1 VQGGATV
8 RCASRLALLIAAAV
22 CPIAGQAGCALNVV
36 GLNFGAYDIFDTQ
49 DVSITTNV
57 GVTCDTDTS
66 FEISLSA
73 GSGSFASRTLV
84 NGANLLSYNLYV
96 DPAHLTIWG
105 DGSPGTATVSSSG
118 TSRNFTVYGRIPAR
132 QNAFVG
138 SYSDTITV
146 TITF

>member
-1 VQGGATV
+1 M
-8 RCASRLALLIAAAV
+8 RRASPLALLLAGAL
-22 CPIAGQAGCALNVV
+22 CPILVQAGCALNAV

-49 DVSITTNV
+49 DTSITTHI

-73 GSGSFASRTLV
+73 GTGTFAGRTLLS
-84 NGANLLSYNLYV
+84 GANILSYNLYI

-105 DGSPGTATVSSSG
+105 DGSPGTATVSGSG

>member
-1 VQGGATV
+1 V
-8 RCASRLALLIAAAV
+8 RLALRLVVAVAAAL

-36 GLNFGAYDIFDTQ
+36 GLNFGAYSIFDTQ
-49 DVSITTNV
+49 DTAITTNV

-73 GSGSFASRTLV
+73 GSGTFASRTLV
-84 NGANLLSYNLYV
+84 SGANLLSYNLYV

-105 DGSPGTATVSSSG
+105 DGSPGTATVSGSG
-118 TSRNFTVYGRIPAR
+118 TSRNFTVYGRVPAR

>member
-1 VQGGATV
+1 V
-8 RCASRLALLIAAAV
+8 RRASGLTLLAAAALY
-22 CPIAGQAGCALNVV
+22 PISAQAACDLNAV
-36 GLNFGAYDIFDTQ
+36 GLNFGAYNIFDTQ
-49 DVSITTNV
+49 DTSITTDI

-73 GSGSFASRTLV
+73 GSGTFASRALV
-84 NGANLLSYNLYV
+84 SGTNLLSYNLSVY
-96 DPAHLTIWG
+96 PAPLTIWG
-105 DGSPGTATVSSSG
+105 DGSPGTATVSGSG

>member
-1 VQGGATV
+1 MRRAPRFVLLLAGAACPVLVQG
-8 RCASRLALLIAAAV
+8 
-22 CPIAGQAGCALNVV
+22 GCALNAV
-36 GLNFGAYDIFDTQ
+36 GLDFGAYDIFNAQDT
-49 DVSITTNV
+49 SITTNV

-73 GSGSFASRTLV
+73 GTGTFASRTLV
-84 NGANLLSYNLYV
+84 SGANLLSYNLYV

-105 DGSPGTATVSSSG
+105 DGSPGTATVSGSG

-132 QNAFVG
+132 QNASVG

>member
-1 VQGGATV
+1 V
-8 RCASRLALLIAAAV
+8 LLLAAAMW
-22 CPIAGQAGCALNVV
+22 PIAGQAGCAVNAV
-36 GLNFGAYDIFDTQ
+36 GLNFGAYSIFETQ
-49 DVSITTNV
+49 DTSITTDV
-57 GVTCDTDTS
+57 AVTCDTDTS
-66 FEISLSA
+66 FEIALSA
-73 GSGSFASRTLV
+73 GTGTFASRTLV
-84 NGANLLSYNLYV
+84 SGANFLSYNLYV

-105 DGSPGTATVSSSG
+105 DGSPGTATVSGSG

>member
-1 VQGGATV
+1 LK
-8 RCASRLALLIAAAV
+8 RASVLLLLAAA

-36 GLNFGAYDIFDTQ
+36 GLSFGAYDIFDTQ
-49 DVSITTNV
+49 DTNITTDI
-57 GVTCDTDTS
+57 GVTCASDTS

-73 GSGSFASRTLV
+73 GTGTFASRTLV

-105 DGSPGTATVSSSG
+105 DGSPGTATVSGSG
-118 TSRNFTVYGRIPAR
+118 TSRNFTVYGRVPAR
-132 QNAFVG
+132 QNASVG